1 MNDACQAHW
10 QSVYTAKSE
19 AQTSWHRPHPDHSLC
34 LIDSLHLD
42 AAEPVLDVGGGRAT
56 LVDDLLARGHADV
69 SVLDLAAAALDA
81 ARQRMGAAGVQVRW
95 LCADILEADLP
106 AAHYALWH
114 DRAVFHFLID
124 AAARDAYVARA
135 ARAVRAVRAGGHAII
150 ATFAADGPE
159 RCSDLPVM
167 RYAATALATC
177 FAPHFKCIADNR
189 EEHHAATGATQ
200 PFTYVLPRRRGGTAI
215 VTESASC

>member
-1 MNDACQAHW
+1 MSDAARQAHW
-10 QSVYTAKSE
+10 QSVYTIKSE
-19 AQTSWHRPHPDHSLC
+19 AQTSWYRPHLDHSLR
-34 LIDSLHLD
+34 LIDSLHL
-42 AAEPVLDVGGGRAT
+42 AAAAPVLDVGGGRAT
-56 LVDDLLARGHADV
+56 LVDDLLARGHTDV
-69 SVLDLAAAALDA
+69 GVLDLAAAALDA

-114 DRAVFHFLID
+114 DRAAFHFLID

-135 ARAVRAVRAGGHAII
+135 AHAVRAGGHAII

-159 RCSDLPVM
+159 RCSGLPVM

-177 FAPHFKCIADNR
+177 FAPHFECIADNR
-189 EEHHAATGATQ
+189 EEHHTAAGATQ
-200 PFTYVLPRRRGGTAI
+200 PFTYVLLRRRGGTAI